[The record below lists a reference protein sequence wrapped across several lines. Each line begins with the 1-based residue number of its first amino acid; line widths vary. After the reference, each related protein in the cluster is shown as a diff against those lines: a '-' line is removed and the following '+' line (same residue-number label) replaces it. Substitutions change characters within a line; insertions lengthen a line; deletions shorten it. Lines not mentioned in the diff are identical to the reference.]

1 MIHPLFFTRHPH
13 HFITAH
19 LRLSPHCLN
28 IGGTEARC
36 GKVGAFPY
44 TRVFISVTFSNIP
57 NSEVASFINVSR

>member
-1 MIHPLFFTRHPH
+1 MIHPSFFTRHSH
-13 HFITAH
+13 HLILPIFD
-19 LRLSPHCLN
+19 LSPHCLN

>member
-1 MIHPLFFTRHPH
+1 MMHPLFFTRHPH
-13 HFITAH
+13 HLITAH

-44 TRVFISVTFSNIP
+44 TRVVLSFTF
-57 NSEVASFINVSR
+57 

>member
-1 MIHPLFFTRHPH
+1 MIHPLFFTRHPY

-44 TRVFISVTFSNIP
+44 TRVVLSFTFSKQSE
-57 NSEVASFINVSR
+57 SEVASFINVS